1 MDIFN
6 IFIQKD
12 NKNRLMKNKMQFY
25 FCQAKWIMVYK
36 IILLKSS
43 FWG

>member
-12 NKNRLMKNKMQFY
+12 NKNRLMKNKMQFGLTKDKNT
-25 FCQAKWIMVYK
+25 FAKPNGLWYIR
-36 IILLKSS
+36 
-43 FWG
+43 